1 MNKYYTPTVDEL
13 YVGFECEFFNNQQD
27 KVWNKE
33 ICDED
38 LVSIAYTIYEHGT
51 IEWEDDITRVFR
63 VKYLDK
69 EDIEELGFV
78 LEYIPNCYTEDDEIQ
93 LGHSLRI
100 DEDTSILLHC
110 IFSKNTLKDGVLT
123 PCNIIQVGI
132 TRQHVYNKNTGN
144 WEITHLFLGEIKN
157 KSELKK
163 LLKQL
168 GIE

>member
-1 MNKYYTPTVDEL
+1 MDKYYTPSLDEF
-13 YVGFECEFFNNQQD
+13 YVGFEYEVVLPQWYIQEFRNTIVGTN
-27 KVWNKE
+27 
-33 ICDED
+33 ED
-38 LVSIAYTIYEHGT
+38 LDAINNCIKLNR
-51 IEWEDDITRVFR
+51 IF